1 MAYNSNKGKQHSG
14 DIQYENDAN
23 DTQIDFEDD
32 SITLRTGNQPRLE
45 VNNGHVSASGPMSAS
60 AFFGD
65 GSNLTGIGGGG
76 SMSSFILSGSTGPTQ
91 TISDGNTLNISG
103 GVGITTT
110 AGATDKLTIDLD
122 NTAVSVGSYTYT
134 ALTVDAQGRITA
146 ASNGSAPSVTTFN
159 GYAENRVLTAG
170 ETEGEIDGEANLTF
184 NGSLLQISGTV
195 SASAAISASTYYGD
209 GSNLT
214 GIGGGGGISFNGST
228 ANGLVTYGGATTAD
242 VESSLTFN
250 GTMLQ
255 VSGTVSASAAISA
268 STFYGDGSNLT
279 GVGGG
284 GSMSTFIVSG
294 NAGAQQTINDGETLF
309 VSGGAGITTA
319 GVAGE
324 QLTINLDNTDVSAG
338 SYTYTALTVDAQGRI
353 TAASNGTSPA
363 ITTLSN
369 EGANRIITSDGGGQA
384 TAELDLTFNGSL
396 LQVSGT
402 VSASAAISASSFFG
416 DGSNLT
422 GIGGGGISFNGS
434 TANGLV
440 TYGGASTAD
449 VEPNLTFNGS
459 LLQVSGTVS
468 ASAAISASSFYGDG
482 SSLTGVTGTISA
494 VANGADNRVATF
506 SSDTALNGEANLT
519 FDGSTLSVPA
529 VTSSVGILITGS
541 APNLAVGAANPS
553 PSTVMFNVVPRNTDN
568 KVLMLAQ
575 SQEASGNRT
584 IFAVTGSGKVL
595 IGGTNIDGVLNVSGS
610 DAETLISAKADT
622 VGTAFTLNS
631 AGDGIFAG
639 IVSASAAISASTF
652 YGDGSN
658 LTGIGGGG
666 GGISWDGST
675 PNGIATYKDADE
687 ATVEPNLTFNGSLL
701 QVSGTVSAS
710 AAISAST
717 FYGDG
722 SNLTGIAGGGIPDVV
737 SDTSP
742 QLGGNLD
749 VNGNDIVSVSNG
761 NIELDPNG
769 SGKVVFKG
777 NGTKGS
783 GQFVLN
789 CENNSHGIIIKG
801 PPHSAAAS
809 YTLTLP
815 NNDGDANQ
823 VLKTDGA
830 GNTSWVDRVSFN
842 GSTVDG
848 LVTYA
853 NANTA
858 DVQANLTFNPGAS
871 KLGVTGQ
878 VSASLGITGSEVHTN
893 NAVVAGHIF
902 YPSVT
907 SLGNNTGTGEI
918 VRFGSGT
925 TTAGKTYYLSTGGAW
940 SEVNSA
946 ASGSSGLPLVA
957 VAIGTSPTAQGMMI
971 RGFFDFA
978 TYLTGAFSPGMPVY
992 LTGSGGVTTIRPSN
1006 PGESLRVAGHCT
1018 TTANVIYFN
1027 PSPDYLSLT

>member
-1 MAYNSNKGKQHSG
+1 MAYNTKKGSQHTG
-14 DIQYENDAN
+14 DIQFEGDPN
-23 DTQIDFEDD
+23 DTQIDFEND
-32 SITLRTGNQPRLE
+32 SITLRTGNEARLE

-76 SMSSFILSGSTGPTQ
+76 SMSSFTLSGSNPAGATQ
-91 TISDGNTLNISG
+91 VIADGNTLDISG

-122 NTAVSVGSYTYT
+122 NTAVSAGSYTYT

-146 ASNGSAPSVTTFN
+146 ASNGSAPLVTAYN
-159 GYAENRVLTAG
+159 DYAQHRVITAG
-170 ETEGEIDGEANLTF
+170 GSSGEIDAEANLTF
-184 NGSLLQISGTV
+184 NGTMLQISGTV
-195 SASAAISASTYYGD
+195 SASAAISASGFFGDGSNLTGLPSAAITTYENPAHNRIVLGSTATNAISGAVGLDYDGTILAVTGNISASAAISASSFFGD

-214 GIGGGGGISFNGST
+214 GI
-228 ANGLVTYGGATTAD
+228 
-242 VESSLTFN
+242 
-250 GTMLQ
+250 
-255 VSGTVSASAAISA
+255 
-268 STFYGDGSNLT
+268 
-279 GVGGG
+279 GGG

-294 NAGAQQTINDGETLF
+294 NAGTQQTINDGETLF
-309 VSGGAGITTA
+309 VSGGVGITTA

-324 QLTINLDNTDVSAG
+324 QLNINLDNTDVSAG

-384 TAELDLTFNGSL
+384 TAELDLTFNGTM

-459 LLQVSGTVS
+459 LLQVSGTLS
-468 ASAAISASSFYGDG
+468 ASAAVSASSFFGDG
-482 SSLTGVTGTISA
+482 SNLTGLPSAAITTYNNSGANKIITSVNSNTVQGEDDLIYNSIASKLSVTGQVSASLGVTGSSLRTEATVIDFQHIS
-494 VANGADNRVATF
+494 
-506 SSDTALNGEANLT
+506 SSLPI
-519 FDGSTLSVPA
+519 S
-529 VTSSVGILITGS
+529 GS
-541 APNLAVGAANPS
+541 A
-553 PSTVMFNVVPRNTDN
+553 F
-568 KVLMLAQ
+568 
-575 SQEASGNRT
+575 
-584 IFAVTGSGKVL
+584 F
-595 IGGTNIDGVLNVSGS
+595 
-610 DAETLISAKADT
+610 
-622 VGTAFTLNS
+622 
-631 AGDGIFAG
+631 
-639 IVSASAAISASTF
+639 
-652 YGDGSN
+652 GDGSN
-658 LTGIGGGG
+658 LTGIGG
-666 GGISWDGST
+666 I
-675 PNGIATYKDADE
+675 
-687 ATVEPNLTFNGSLL
+687 
-701 QVSGTVSAS
+701 
-710 AAISAST
+710 
-717 FYGDG
+717 
-722 SNLTGIAGGGIPDVV
+722 
-737 SDTSP
+737 
-742 QLGGNLD
+742 
-749 VNGNDIVSVSNG
+749 
-761 NIELDPNG
+761 
-769 SGKVVFKG
+769 
-777 NGTKGS
+777 
-783 GQFVLN
+783 
-789 CENNSHGIIIKG
+789 
-801 PPHSAAAS
+801 
-809 YTLTLP
+809 
-815 NNDGDANQ
+815 
-823 VLKTDGA
+823 
-830 GNTSWVDRVSFN
+830 SFN

-853 NANTA
+853 DANTA
-858 DVQANLTFNPGAS
+858 DVQANLFFNPGAS

-918 VRFGSGT
+918 VKFGTGT

-940 SEVNSA
+940 NEVDSA

-978 TYLTGAFSPGMPVY
+978 TYLTGAFSPGMPIY
-992 LTGSGGVTTIRPSN
+992 LTGSGGVTTTRPSA